1 MNVVAW
7 DKIVQGYIIFYI
19 DGVSLEGNNLIVKRN
34 EV

>member
-7 DKIVQGYIIFYI
+7 DKIVQGYIMYI

-34 EV
+34 DV